1 MRKVLKIAG
10 NELGALFYSP
20 VAWFILV
27 IFTIQTGLT
36 YMDLFKSCVTSQFLN
51 DAPGEG
57 SLTGVILVSLSGL
70 FIVVQQ
76 YLYLYIP
83 LLTMS
88 LMSREYSSGSIKLL
102 YSSPVT
108 ATQII
113 TGKFLSMM
121 FYGLLLVGIL
131 FVYILFSC
139 LTIPHFDLSMA
150 FSGLLGLYL
159 LICAYAAIGLYM
171 SSLTSYQI
179 VAAMGTLAVL
189 IVLNF
194 IGSVGQDI
202 GFVREITYW
211 LSIKGRAMVFVNGLI
226 CSEDLFYFLLVILF
240 FLALSI
246 MKVESHRAKRSLV
259 VSVGRY
265 VAVVAVVVGLG
276 YLTSRPTL
284 QLYKDMTACQTE
296 TVTESTQ
303 KILEQIDGEIKITT
317 YVNLLG
323 TNYIYGLP
331 RAEKGDMDRF
341 KPYVRFKPDIE
352 MSYVRYYLQTAPLHG
367 KRFAGLDECGVAE
380 EYAKMA
386 KVSLKGFIS
395 SEEINKQIDLRPE
408 GYRFVRLL
416 EAANGRKT
424 FLRMYNDQLQ
434 FPTETE
440 VAAALKRLAVDAP
453 KVACLTGH
461 GERSTSGFGDPDYY
475 SFASNLTFRYAL
487 VNQGFDVYV
496 YQMKEGEDIPIEYDI
511 LVIADMKSPFT
522 PDELSKVSRYIE
534 RGGNLLIAVEPDRVD
549 LARPLLSLFGV
560 SSVPGVLVQPTSD
573 FSADLLQCQ
582 VTEEAAHISREYAR
596 MLKKGERVTM
606 PGAVGL
612 EYDNTAGYAFFP
624 ILRTIEKGS
633 WNELETSDLINDQVV
648 LNPAAGEFEGSHVT
662 ALGLSRKTKGKEQR
676 VIILGDAD
684 CASNAELMMMRKGI
698 NASNYS
704 LITESFRWLTNGEF
718 PVEIV
723 RADPKDTTVVFP
735 ITDIFWVK
743 FFLLGVFPLL
753 LIACGIIINYLRKRG

>member
-113 TGKFLSMM
+113 SGKFLSMM
-121 FYGLLLVGIL
+121 FYGLVLVGVL
-131 FVYILFSC
+131 LVYILFSC
-139 LTIPHFDLSMA
+139 FTIPHFDLSMA
-150 FSGLLGLYL
+150 LSGLLGLYL

-194 IGSVGQDI
+194 IGNVGQDI

-226 CSEDLFYFLLVILF
+226 CSEDLFYFILVILF

-246 MKVESHRAKRSLV
+246 MKVESHRAKRSLAA
-259 VSVGRY
+259 SAGRY
-265 VAVVAVVVGLG
+265 VAVIVVVVGLG

-296 TVTESTQ
+296 TVTKSTQ
-303 KILEQIDGEIKITT
+303 EILDQIDGEIKITT

-331 RAEKGDMDRF
+331 RAEKADMDRF
-341 KPYVRFKPDIE
+341 KPYMRFKPDIE
-352 MSYVRYYLQTAPLHG
+352 MSYVRYYLQTAPLNN
-367 KRFAGLDECGVAE
+367 KRFAGLDEHGVAE

-434 FPTETE
+434 FPTEAE
-440 VAAALKRLAVDAP
+440 VAAALKRLAIDAP

-475 SFASNLTFRYAL
+475 SFASNQTFRYAL
-487 VNQGFDVYV
+487 VNQGFDVHV
-496 YQMKEGEDIPIEYDI
+496 YRMKEGEEIPSEYDI

-522 PDELSKVSRYIE
+522 PDELSKIGRYIE
-534 RGGNLLIAVEPDRVD
+534 RGGNLLIAVEPDRVE
-549 LARPLLSLFGV
+549 LTHPLLSLFGV
-560 SSVPGVLVQPTSD
+560 RSVPGILVQPTSD
-573 FSADLLQCQ
+573 FNADLLQCQ
-582 VTEEAAHISREYAR
+582 VTEEAAGISREYAR
-596 MLKKGERVTM
+596 MRKRGECVTM

-612 EYDNTAGYAFFP
+612 EYDNTTGYTFLP
-624 ILRTIEKGS
+624 ILRTVGKGS
-633 WNELETSDLINDQVV
+633 WNELETVDLINERVV
-648 LNPAAGEFEGSHVT
+648 LNPSAGEVEGSYVT
-662 ALGLSRKTKGKEQR
+662 ALGLSRKMGDKEQR
-676 VIILGDAD
+676 VIVLGDAD

-735 ITDIFWVK
+735 ITGIFWVK
-743 FFLLGVFPLL
+743 FFLLGLFPLL
-753 LIACGIIINYLRKRG
+753 LIGCGIFINYLRKRG